1 MKTKSLLFGS
11 LILAL
16 LVAVPAWGADFE
28 TGEEYILERG
38 QVIFDDLYVA
48 GGSVVISGDVRE
60 DLFAV
65 GGKVLIN
72 GEVAG
77 DVYASGGT
85 VDVLGRVGDDVR
97 VSGGQVVIGEN
108 VLGDVIVVGGVVQIL
123 SNVVVRGDV
132 VAAGGRV
139 IIAGSIDRDLKV
151 FGGDVVLNGT
161 VNGNVDATIS
171 ESLTVGEKARIG
183 GYLLY
188 RAAQEAAISENA
200 VVIGE
205 VIFIEKPEREPYVFA
220 ASVFGILMLIK
231 LLAFMAVGVA
241 AVVLFKRFSLFVVRD
256 STSKF
261 GRNLLYGL
269 VAFIVIPILIAI
281 LFATVVGAVAG
292 LLGVAFY
299 GTLLLLS
306 KVYAGII
313 VGGLLAKAIKKE
325 VLISWPWAIFGIV
338 VLQVLGLVPVVGWI
352 ASTIFM
358 LVALGAVLQLVY
370 QRFWVARR

>member
-28 TGEEYILERG
+28 TGEEYTLERG
-38 QVIFDDLYVA
+38 QIIFDDLYIA
-48 GGSVVISGDVRE
+48 GGSIVVSGDVRE

-72 GEVAG
+72 GKVTG
-77 DVYASGGT
+77 DVFASGGT
-85 VDVLGRVGDDVR
+85 VDILGRVGDDLR
-97 VSGGQVVIGEN
+97 VFGGQVVIGEN

-132 VAAGGRV
+132 VVAGGRV

-171 ESLTVGEKARIG
+171 KSLTVGEKARVG

-188 RAAQEAAISENA
+188 RASQEAVISENA
-200 VVIGE
+200 IVTGE
-205 VIFIEKPEREPYVFA
+205 LIFVEKPKRGTYIFA
-220 ASVFGILMLIK
+220 ASVFGVFMLIK
-231 LLAFMAVGVA
+231 LLAFVVTGVVAVI
-241 AVVLFKRFSLFVVRD
+241 LFKRFSIFVVRD
-256 STSKF
+256 ATSKF

-269 VAFIVIPILIAI
+269 IASIIVPIIIVI
-281 LFATVVGAVAG
+281 LFGTVVGAVAG

-306 KVYAGII
+306 KIYAGII
-313 VGGLLAKAIKKE
+313 VGGLLAKAFKKE
-325 VLISWPWAIFGIV
+325 ILISWPWAISGIV

-358 LVALGAVLQLVY
+358 LVALGSVLQLVY
-370 QRFWVARR
+370 QRFWVARH